1 MTIPLQCKI
10 SNHHIPLLLYAE
22 LMGTSEIISAVNE
35 LYSDIFLQ
43 INFQESNLSL
53 SILRQLRQYAV
64 RSDSLS
70 KRILNVITRH
80 WQLMTGH
87 TSKNHV
93 LKVHNHDDDNNSC
106 ITLKDD
112 KKYTCKVCTLD
123 YWVHVGPLPEKLRE
137 HVRQFL
143 PGLHGVTVTL

>member
-1 MTIPLQCKI
+1 
-10 SNHHIPLLLYAE
+10 
-22 LMGTSEIISAVNE
+22 MGTSEIISAVNE

-80 WQLMTGH
+80 
-87 TSKNHV
+87 
-93 LKVHNHDDDNNSC
+93 
-106 ITLKDD
+106 
-112 KKYTCKVCTLD
+112 
-123 YWVHVGPLPEKLRE
+123 
-137 HVRQFL
+137 
-143 PGLHGVTVTL
+143 